1 MERSMGSTVAAPEQ
15 LSTRPLLGGFG
26 VEIARIDVK
35 TADPDALQGVA
46 SALAHHGAIVLR
58 GQSLSPREQVEFT
71 SLFGDPAG
79 NPQLEFTV
87 PDEPKVFVIS
97 NKVVNG
103 KPIGDP
109 EAGTAWHTDLNYER
123 RPAAYTCLHA
133 LEVPPEGS
141 DTLIADTCAAWNAL
155 PQERRQQL
163 RASRCIIATPT
174 SLHALTGS

>member
-1 MERSMGSTVAAPEQ
+1 MGSTSATSRS
-15 LSTRPLLGGFG
+15 LDTRPLLGGFG
-26 VEIARIDVK
+26 VEITGVDVR
-35 TADPDALQGVA
+35 TAERDTLNEVA
-46 SALAHHGAIVLR
+46 VALAHHGAIVLG
-58 GQSLSPREQVEFT
+58 GQQLTPREQVDFT
-71 SLFGDPAG
+71 NFFGEPAG

-97 NKVVNG
+97 NKIVNG

-141 DTLIADTCAAWNAL
+141 ELVLPIPALRNAL
-155 PQERRQQL
+155 PQER
-163 RASRCIIATPT
+163 
-174 SLHALTGS
+174 